1 VFGLEAPLGEIMLT
15 GWRRSQARRT
25 SRSKDTRSVRPED
38 PAGQIGGCL
47 LACVIVL
54 VTRGNRDRARTAGC

>member
-25 SRSKDTRSVRPED
+25 SRSKDARSVRPED
-38 PAGQIGGCL
+38 PADQIGGCL
-47 LACVIVL
+47 LACVFVL
-54 VTRGNRDRARTAGC
+54 VTRGNRDRPARPG